1 MKRLFLSLLISFC
14 TLCMAQ
20 TNHMKFKGIPMEGTV
35 ESFVKKLEAKGY
47 TYLGQSNGQACL
59 LGDFAIRKDCGIAV
73 TSENGVVKEVAVLN
87 PAKENWA
94 DISREYYILKDM
106 LTEKYGKPE
115 SMEEFHNGDCP
126 TDLLKFL
133 ALVQGECTFAS
144 RFSCNEGYVMLSMKG
159 MGDMSAIVTLLY
171 QNKSD
176 IDDSYKRAMDDL

>member
-1 MKRLFLSLLISFC
+1 MKRLFLSLLISVC

-20 TNHMKFKGIPMEGTV
+20 TNPMKFKGIPMEGTV
-35 ESFVKKLEAKGY
+35 ENFVKKLEAKGY

-133 ALVQGECTFAS
+133 ALIRNECTFVS
-144 RFSCNEGYVMLSMKG
+144 HFTTNEGGIILSMLKRSPKTIG
-159 MGDMSAIVTLLY
+159 VSLLY
-171 QNKSD
+171 QNKTD
-176 IDDSYKRAMDDL
+176 IEESQKRAMDDL